1 MPPMSIYRH
10 VKMSCNILSNDR
22 VFLLKEEESQFFK
35 KFSIS
40 IFIKYMHSYFLKD
53 VASKP
58 EFSHVNSLLFVDDS
72 VEWECFSKEK
82 KKSSIKLTWKMS

>member
-1 MPPMSIYRH
+1 MPPMLMYRH
-10 VKMSCNILSNDR
+10 VKMSCNILANDS
-22 VFLLKEEESQFFK
+22 FFLKEEESQFSK

-53 VASKP
+53 VASEP
-58 EFSHVNSLLFVDDS
+58 EFSHVNSLLFVDTS
-72 VEWECFSKEK
+72 VEWECFSNEK